1 MVPGI
6 QEKKRMR
13 RLAGFPGDEVRSELI
28 TTIRSTAAANIACS
42 TVSIFSE
49 SEAARSRLVD
59 VTPRAVRTASAPAKA
74 AVRVARSARE
84 VTTATREPGGIIV
97 MRSGRERTM
106 AVKPIP
112 SPRHTLRMP

>member
-6 QEKKRMR
+6 QEKKRMS
-13 RLAGFPGDEVRSELI
+13 RLAGFPGDAVRSVLI
-28 TTIRSTAAANIACS
+28 TRIRSTPAANIACS

-49 SEAARSRLVD
+49 SAAERSRLVD

-74 AVRVARSARE
+74 AVRAARSARE
-84 VTTATREPGGIIV
+84 VTTATREPGGTV
-97 MRSGRERTM
+97 MRSGRDRTM